1 MTEHNA
7 DEARPAASSDPL
19 LQALTLKHLVLKN
32 RVMSTSH
39 ASRLIQNEFPQ
50 EVYQRYHE
58 EKARGG
64 IGLTMFGGSSNV
76 SIDSPNT
83 FQQINMGVDE
93 VIPHLRHFSERVHAH
108 GAALMCQITHL
119 GRRGDPYAEPWLP
132 MLAPSP
138 RRETLHRAIPQA
150 MNEHDI
156 KRIVADFGHAA
167 RRCLE
172 GGLDGLETHAGG
184 HLIGQFLN
192 PAVNLRSDRYG
203 GSAANRCRFAIEVHE
218 AIRKEV
224 GDAYPVGLRF
234 ALEDGCSFEESLEM
248 ARILQQSELFDFF
261 NVVYGR
267 MDTKMSLVVNSM
279 PGMFMP
285 SAPWLSKAAA
295 FRRAVRLPVFHA
307 AKIADLATARYA
319 IGEGLIDMVGMTRAH
334 IAEPHLVRLIETGR
348 EEAVR
353 PCVGG
358 SHCRNT
364 KATCIHNPATA
375 RETFLPH
382 DIAPAAAPRH
392 VLIVGAGRAGLEAA
406 RVCASRGHRVTL
418 LEAADRA
425 GGQVLLAASG
435 SWRKDLIGIVDWRL
449 AELER
454 LGVDIRY
461 NQYAELGDVLQE
473 RPHVVIVA
481 TGGTPDLD
489 ALPGGE
495 SCRSVVDA
503 LSDTPPRAGRVLVYD
518 GTGRHN
524 AYLCAERFVSAGL
537 DVRLA
542 VLDALP
548 AQETGGKGDDLVW
561 MRNLEKWQVPVRAH
575 LELVEVRREVQQDNA
590 GMLRAI
596 FRHQLTDELVE
607 QEAEHVVV
615 ERGTLAVDDLFEAAR
630 VHSVNDGQI
639 DLAAFARGK
648 AQPVLQAANG
658 DAQFHLYR
666 IGDAVASR
674 DIHTAIYD
682 AYRLCVAM

>member
-19 LQALTLKHLVLKN
+19 LQPLTLRHLVLKN

-93 VIPHLRHFSERVHAH
+93 VVPHLRHFSERVHTH

-156 KRIVADFGHAA
+156 KRIVADFGRAA

-184 HLIGQFLN
+184 HLIGQFLS

-224 GDAYPVGLRF
+224 GDAYPVGFRF
-234 ALEDGCSFEESLEM
+234 ALEDGCSFEDSLEL
-248 ARILQQSELFDFF
+248 ARILQQSEIFDFF

-348 EEAVR
+348 EAAAR

-364 KATCIHNPATA
+364 KATCIHNPASA

-382 DIAPAAAPRH
+382 DIEPSATPCH
-392 VLIVGAGRAGLEAA
+392 VLIVGAGPAGLEAA

-435 SWRKDLIGIVDWRL
+435 SWRKDLIGIVAWRL

-454 LGVDIRY
+454 MGVEIRY

-473 RPHVVIVA
+473 RPDVVIVA

-503 LSDTPPRAGRVLVYD
+503 LSDTPPSAGRVLVYD

-524 AYLCAERFVSAGL
+524 AYLCTERFVSAGL

-561 MRNLEKWQVPVRAH
+561 LRNLEKWQVPVRAH
-575 LELVEVRREVQQDNA
+575 LELVEVRHDDA

-607 QEAEHVVV
+607 MEAEHVVV

-630 VHSVNDGQI
+630 VHSVNDGQM
-639 DLAAFARGK
+639 DLAAFARGN

>member
-1 MTEHNA
+1 MTQRNA
-7 DEARPAASSDPL
+7 DDAQTAALSDPL
-19 LQALTLKHLVLKN
+19 LRPLTLKHLVLKN

-39 ASRLIQNEFPQ
+39 ASRLIQSEYPQ

-93 VIPHLRHFSERVHAH
+93 VVPHLQRFSGRVHAH

-132 MLAPSP
+132 MLAPSA

-150 MNEHDI
+150 ISESDI
-156 KRIVADFGHAA
+156 RRIVNDFGRAA

-184 HLIGQFLN
+184 HLIGQFLD
-192 PAVNLRSDRYG
+192 PTVNLRTDRYG
-203 GSAANRCRFAIEVHE
+203 GSTANRCRFAIEVHE

-248 ARILQQSELFDFF
+248 ARILQRSELLDFF

-267 MDTKMSLVVNSM
+267 MDTKMSLIVNSM

-285 SAPWLSKAAA
+285 SAPWLSKAAS
-295 FRRAVRLPVFHA
+295 FRRAVQLPVFHA

-334 IAEPHLVRLIETGR
+334 IAEPHLVRLIETHR
-348 EEAVR
+348 EDAAR

-382 DIAPAAAPRH
+382 TIAPAVDPRQ
-392 VLIVGAGRAGLEAA
+392 VLVVGAGPAGLEAA
-406 RVCASRGHRVTL
+406 RVAASRGHRVTL

-425 GGQVLLAASG
+425 GGQVLLAATG
-435 SWRKDLIGIVDWRL
+435 SWRRNLIGIVDWRL

-454 LGVDIRY
+454 LGVEVRY
-461 NQYAELGDVLQE
+461 NHYAELDDLLE
-473 RPHVVIVA
+473 RRPDVVIMA
-481 TGGTPDLD
+481 TGGVPDLD
-489 ALPGGE
+489 ALPGSE
-495 SCRSVVDA
+495 WCRSVVDA

-524 AYLCAERFVSAGL
+524 AYLCAERYVSAGL

-542 VLDALP
+542 ILDALP
-548 AQETGGKGDDLVW
+548 AQEAGGKGDDAVW
-561 MRNLEKWQVPVRAH
+561 MRNLEKWKVPVRAH
-575 LELVEVRREVQQDNA
+575 LELVEVRRGDA
-590 GMLRAI
+590 GVLHAV

-607 QEAEHVVV
+607 MEAEQIVV
-615 ERGTLAVDDLFEAAR
+615 ERGTIAVDDLFEAAR
-630 VHSVNDGQI
+630 AHSLNDGQL
-639 DLAAFARGK
+639 DLAAFARGA

-658 DAQFHLYR
+658 DAWFHLYR

>member
-1 MTEHNA
+1 MTERNA
-7 DEARPAASSDPL
+7 EDARPAASSDPL
-19 LQALTLKHLVLKN
+19 LKPLTLNHLVLKN

-39 ASRLIQNEFPQ
+39 ASRLIQSEFPQ

-93 VIPHLRHFSERVHAH
+93 VVPHLQRFSARVHAH

-119 GRRGDPYAEPWLP
+119 GRRGDPYTEPWLP
-132 MLAPSP
+132 MLAPSA

-150 MNEHDI
+150 VSESDI
-156 KRIVADFGHAA
+156 RRIVSDFGRAA

-192 PAVNLRSDRYG
+192 PTVNLRTDRYG
-203 GSAANRCRFAIEVHE
+203 GSTANRCRFAIEVHE

-224 GDAYPVGLRF
+224 GNAFPVGLRF

-248 ARILQQSELFDFF
+248 ARILQGSDLLDFF

-267 MDTKMSLVVNSM
+267 MDTKMSLIVNSM

-285 SAPWLSKAAA
+285 SAPWLSKATA
-295 FRRAVRLPVFHA
+295 FRRAVQLPVFHA

-348 EEAVR
+348 EDAAR

-382 DIAPAAAPRH
+382 TIAPAVDPRR
-392 VLIVGAGRAGLEAA
+392 VLVVGAGPAGLEAA
-406 RVCASRGHRVTL
+406 RVAASRGHRVTL
-418 LEAADRA
+418 LEAADCA
-425 GGQVLLAASG
+425 GGQVLLASG
-435 SWRKDLIGIVDWRL
+435 SWRRNLIGIIDWRL

-454 LGVDIRY
+454 LGVEVRY
-461 NQYAELGDVLQE
+461 NHYAELGDLLE
-473 RPHVVIVA
+473 RRPDVVIMA
-481 TGGTPDLD
+481 TGGVPDLD

-495 SCRSVVDA
+495 WCRSVVDA
-503 LSDTPPRAGRVLVYD
+503 LSDTPPKNGRVLIYD

-542 VLDALP
+542 ILDALP
-548 AQETGGKGDDLVW
+548 AQEAGGKGDDAVW
-561 MRNLEKWQVPVRAH
+561 MRNLEKWKVPVRAH
-575 LELVEVRREVQQDNA
+575 LELVEVRRGDA
-590 GMLRAI
+590 GALRAI
-596 FRHQLTDELVE
+596 LRHQLTDELVE
-607 QEAEHVVV
+607 MEAEQIVV
-615 ERGTLAVDDLFEAAR
+615 ERGTIAVADLFEASRA
-630 VHSVNDGQI
+630 HSLNDGQL
-639 DLAAFARGK
+639 DLAAFARGA
-648 AQPVLQAANG
+648 AQPVLQDANG
-658 DAQFHLYR
+658 DARFHLYR
-666 IGDAVASR
+666 IGDAAAS
-674 DIHTAIYD
+674 AS
-682 AYRLCVAM
+682 

>member
-1 MTEHNA
+1 MTQRNP
-7 DEARPAASSDPL
+7 DDARTAASSDPL
-19 LQALTLKHLVLKN
+19 LRPLTLKHLVLKN

-39 ASRLIQNEFPQ
+39 ASRLIQSEFPQ

-93 VIPHLRHFSERVHAH
+93 VVPHLQRFSERVHAH

-132 MLAPSP
+132 MLAPSA

-150 MNEHDI
+150 MTGSDI
-156 KRIVADFGHAA
+156 RRIVSDFGRAA

-184 HLIGQFLN
+184 HLIGQFLD
-192 PAVNLRSDRYG
+192 PTVNQRTDRYG
-203 GSAANRCRFAIEVHE
+203 GSTANRCRFAIEVHE

-224 GDAYPVGLRF
+224 GNAFPVGLRF
-234 ALEDGCSFEESLEM
+234 ALEDGCGFEESLEM
-248 ARILQQSELFDFF
+248 ARILQRSELLDFF

-267 MDTKMSLVVNSM
+267 MDTKMSLIVNSM

-295 FRRAVRLPVFHA
+295 FRRAVQLPVFHA

-334 IAEPHLVRLIETGR
+334 IAEPHLVRLIEAGR
-348 EEAVR
+348 EDAAR

-382 DIAPAAAPRH
+382 TIAPAVDPRQ
-392 VLIVGAGRAGLEAA
+392 VLVVGAGPAGLEAA
-406 RVCASRGHRVTL
+406 RVAASRGHRVTL
-418 LEAADRA
+418 LEAADCA

-435 SWRKDLIGIVDWRL
+435 SWRRNLIGIIDWRL

-454 LGVDIRY
+454 LGVEVRY
-461 NQYAELGDVLQE
+461 NHYVELEDLLE
-473 RPHVVIVA
+473 RRPDVVIMA
-481 TGGTPDLD
+481 TGGVPDLD

-495 SCRSVVDA
+495 WCRSVVDA
-503 LSDTPPRAGRVLVYD
+503 LSDTPPKTGRVLVYD

-542 VLDALP
+542 ILDALP
-548 AQETGGKGDDLVW
+548 AQEAGGKGDDAVW
-561 MRNLEKWQVPVRAH
+561 MRNLENWKVPVRAN
-575 LELVEVRREVQQDNA
+575 LELVEVRRGDA
-590 GMLRAI
+590 GVLRAV

-607 QEAEHVVV
+607 MEAEQIVV
-615 ERGTLAVDDLFEAAR
+615 ERGTIAVDDLFEAAR
-630 VHSVNDGQI
+630 AQSLNDGQL
-639 DLAAFARGK
+639 DLAAFARGA

-658 DAQFHLYR
+658 DAWFHLYR

>member
-1 MTEHNA
+1 MTQRNP
-7 DEARPAASSDPL
+7 DDARPAASFDPL
-19 LQALTLKHLVLKN
+19 LKPLTLKHLVLKN

-39 ASRLIQNEFPQ
+39 ASRLIQSEFPQ

-93 VIPHLRHFSERVHAH
+93 VVPHLQRFAGRVHAH

-132 MLAPSP
+132 MLAPSA

-150 MNEHDI
+150 MSESDI
-156 KRIVADFGHAA
+156 RRIVSDFGRAA

-172 GGLDGLETHAGG
+172 GDLDGLETHAGG
-184 HLIGQFLN
+184 HLIGQFLD
-192 PAVNLRSDRYG
+192 PTVNLRTDRYG
-203 GSAANRCRFAIEVHE
+203 GPAANRCRFAIEVHE

-234 ALEDGCSFEESLEM
+234 ALEDGCSFEESLEV
-248 ARILQQSELFDFF
+248 ARILQQSELLDFF

-267 MDTKMSLVVNSM
+267 MDTKMSLIVNSM

-285 SAPWLSKAAA
+285 SAPWLLKAAA
-295 FRRAVRLPVFHA
+295 FRRAVQLPVFHA

-348 EEAVR
+348 EDAAR

-382 DIAPAAAPRH
+382 TIARAIDSRQ
-392 VLIVGAGRAGLEAA
+392 VLVVGAGPAGLEAA
-406 RVCASRGHRVTL
+406 RVAASRGHHVTL

-435 SWRKDLIGIVDWRL
+435 SWRRNLIGIIDWRL
-449 AELER
+449 AELES
-454 LGVDIRY
+454 LGVEVRY
-461 NQYAELGDVLQE
+461 NHYAELDDLLE
-473 RPHVVIVA
+473 RRPDVVIMA
-481 TGGTPDLD
+481 TGGVPNLD

-495 SCRSVVDA
+495 WCRSVVDA
-503 LSDTPPRAGRVLVYD
+503 LSDTPPKTGRVLVYD

-524 AYLCAERFVSAGL
+524 AYVCAERFVSAGL

-542 VLDALP
+542 ILDGST
-548 AQETGGKGDDLVW
+548 AQEAGGKGDDVVW
-561 MRNLEKWQVPVRAH
+561 MRNLEKWKVPVRAN
-575 LELVEVRREVQQDNA
+575 LELVEVRRGEA
-590 GMLRAI
+590 GVLRAI

-607 QEAEHVVV
+607 MEAEQIVV
-615 ERGTLAVDDLFEAAR
+615 ERGTIAVDDLFEAAR
-630 VHSVNDGQI
+630 ALSLNDGQL
-639 DLAAFARGK
+639 DLAAFARGA
-648 AQPVLQAANG
+648 AQPVLQDANG
-658 DAQFHLYR
+658 DARFHLYR
-666 IGDAVASR
+666 IGDAAASR

>member
-1 MTEHNA
+1 MTLPTA
-7 DEARPAASSDPL
+7 DDARLAASSDPL
-19 LQALTLKHLVLKN
+19 LQPLTIRQLVLRN

-39 ASRLIQNEFPQ
+39 ASRLIEGEFPQ

-93 VIPHLRHFSERVHAH
+93 VVPHLQRFSERVHAH

-132 MLAPSP
+132 MPAPST

-150 MNEHDI
+150 MSDHDI
-156 KRIVADFGHAA
+156 KRIVSDFGRAA
-167 RRCLE
+167 KRCMQ

-184 HLIGQFLN
+184 HLIGQFLD
-192 PAVNLRSDRYG
+192 PTVNLRSDRYG
-203 GSAANRCRFAIEVHE
+203 GSAANRCRFALEVHE

-224 GDAYPVGLRF
+224 GDEYPVGLRF

-248 ARILQQSELFDFF
+248 ARVLEQSGLFDFF

-267 MDTKMSLVVNSM
+267 MDTKMSLIVNSM

-319 IGEGLIDMVGMTRAH
+319 IREGLIDMVGMTRAH
-334 IAEPHLVRLIETGR
+334 IAEPHLVRLIQEGR
-348 EEAVR
+348 EEAAR

-358 SHCRNT
+358 SFCRNA

-382 DIAPAAAPRH
+382 DIVPSETPRK
-392 VLIVGAGRAGLEAA
+392 VLIVGAGPAGLEAA

-418 LEAADRA
+418 LEAAHRA
-425 GGQVLLAASG
+425 GGQLLLAASG
-435 SWRKDLIGIVDWRL
+435 SWRKDLIGIVDWRVR
-449 AELER
+449 ELER
-454 LGVDIRY
+454 LGVEVRY
-461 NQYAELGDVLQE
+461 NQYAELDDVLQAQ
-473 RPHVVIVA
+473 PDVVTVA
-481 TGGTPDLD
+481 TGGIPDLD
-489 ALPGGE
+489 GLAGGE
-495 SCRSVVDA
+495 WCRSVADA
-503 LSDTPPRAGRVLVYD
+503 LSDTPPQAGRVLVYD

-524 AYLCAERFVSAGL
+524 AYLCTERYVSAGL

-561 MRNLEKWQVPVRAH
+561 MRSLEKWQVPVRAH
-575 LELVEVRREVQQDNA
+575 VELVQVQRGDA
-590 GMLRAI
+590 GVLRAV
-596 FRHQLTDELVE
+596 FRHQLTGELV
-607 QEAEHVVV
+607 QMEAEQVVV
-615 ERGTLAVDDLFEAAR
+615 ERGTIAVDDLFEAAR

-639 DLAAFARGK
+639 DLAAFARGS

-658 DAQFHLYR
+658 GGQFHLYR